1 MIKQIWK
8 YKVENIIEMPKGA
21 EILSVQIQNGQM
33 FNACIW
39 VKVNPENELE
49 KRKFVV
55 IGTGHSFDDTNMKYI
70 GTYQDGPFV
79 WHLFEDVN

>member
-1 MIKQIWK
+1 MKQIWK
-8 YKVENIIEMPKGA
+8 YKVENVIEMPKGA
-21 EILSVQIQNGQM
+21 EILSVQIQNGEM

-39 VKVNPENELE
+39 AKVNSENELE
-49 KRKFVV
+49 KRKFVI

-79 WHLFEDVN
+79 WHLFENIN